1 MASAL
6 LFLFPAC
13 AWGLFGI
20 YSEGGIQRQPMA
32 FVIYIVCL
40 GVGLVFT
47 LVSAFLGH
55 AFGGHADHGHVGGSH
70 GHAEAGADGSDM
82 PGVSALSPTV
92 LASFV
97 TAFGGVR
104 VILSQF
110 PATRPPLISAPLSII
125 GGFLIAAALLAVLR
139 SLFSH
144 TQSSSES
151 RVASLVGQ
159 TATVISPIPVNGVG
173 EIAYVQAG
181 TRYTAP
187 ARLDAP
193 TTTVGN
199 GGLVRIVRV
208 VGHQFYV
215 TPTE

>member
-1 MASAL
+1 
-6 LFLFPAC
+6 
-13 AWGLFGI
+13 
-20 YSEGGIQRQPMA
+20 
-32 FVIYIVCL
+32 
-40 GVGLVFT
+40 VG
-47 LVSAFLGH
+47 
-55 AFGGHADHGHVGGSH
+55 
-70 GHAEAGADGSDM
+70 
-82 PGVSALSPTV
+82 
-92 LASFV
+92 
-97 TAFGGVR
+97 